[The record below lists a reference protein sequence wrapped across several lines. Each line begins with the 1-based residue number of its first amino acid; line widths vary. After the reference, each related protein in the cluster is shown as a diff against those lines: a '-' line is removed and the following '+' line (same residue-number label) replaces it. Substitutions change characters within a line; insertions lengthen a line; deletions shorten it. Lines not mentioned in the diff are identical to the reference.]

1 MAICGATTVGLIQP
15 HFVPAAHDHGL
26 PVTVGAGLLAA
37 VGIFD
42 IVGTIGSGWLTD
54 RIDPRLLL
62 LTYYVLRGLSLMAL
76 PLLFAPYVH
85 PTLLLFV
92 VFYGLDWVATIPPTM
107 ALVREHFG
115 ARAPVVF
122 GWVFASHQVG
132 AAAMALVAGI
142 IRDRLHTYDLAWYVG
157 GALCLAAG
165 VLSLA
170 VGRARRPVAAVAGV
184 CSRVIPLP
192 LNSRSV
198 TLLQR
203 GTRPPA
209 PGSVPRVELLERQSA
224 KASLDAALTDAARGS
239 GRHGLRRGRGRDRQ
253 DQPRARVRRARAARH
268 ARPARR
274 VRRPAHARPARRAPR
289 RGPAHA
295 RPARR
300 GAGTRHVRRRRR
312 RLARRA
318 VRPVRRPCCSSRTC
332 TGPTRPPSTCSPSCA
347 RRIGDLPAALVLT
360 YRDDE
365 VGRASPLR
373 RLLGAAAVRQHAPA
387 SPSSGCR

>member
-42 IVGTIGSGWLTD
+42 VVGTIGSGWLTD

-92 VFYGLDWVATIPPTM
+92 MFYGLDWVATIPPTM

-142 IRDRLHTYDLAWYVG
+142 VRDRLHTYDLAWYVG

-170 VGRARRPVAAVAGV
+170 VGRARRPVAAVVPG
-184 CSRVIPLP
+184 
-192 LNSRSV
+192 
-198 TLLQR
+198 LQQ
-203 GTRPPA
+203 GDTPTQSQECHPA
-209 PGSVPRVELLERQSA
+209 ASGARAHPGSVPRVELLERQSA

-239 GRHGLRRGRGRDRQ
+239 GRMVFVAGEAGIGKTSLVRAFVADVPRGTRVLQGACDDLLTPGPLGAIRDVARHTRGPLAAALAGGTFPDVAAALLAELS
-253 DQPRARVRRARAARH
+253 ARSADRAA
-268 ARPARR
+268 
-274 VRRPAHARPARRAPR
+274 R
-289 RGPAHA
+289 RGPA
-295 RPARR
+295 
-300 GAGTRHVRRRRR
+300 
-312 RLARRA
+312 L
-318 VRPVRRPCCSSRTC
+318 
-332 TGPTRPPSTCSPSCA
+332 
-347 RRIGDLPAALVLT
+347 
-360 YRDDE
+360 
-365 VGRASPLR
+365 GR
-373 RLLGAAAVRQHAPA
+373 
-387 SPSSGCR
+387 